1 MNHYIHIALIF
12 WTLGFFYL
20 AAGRVTHIVHLKGP
34 FWEFSLY
41 LLLSF
46 LSLFT
51 ALLAVGQ
58 YIN

>member
-1 MNHYIHIALIF
+1 MSHFINIALIV
-12 WTLGFFYL
+12 WTLGFCMVFFWITARL
-20 AAGRVTHIVHLKGP
+20 ISNEDWVESCLTAAL
-34 FWEFSLY
+34 SL
-41 LLLSF
+41 